1 MTFAHRSAGRLDD
14 KDIHSMAAKALD
26 KIINASK
33 PKLVVWD
40 VMERRLR
47 VISATA
53 GYAKDW
59 IKKPTCLGMYDFGAN
74 LQDIIDDFKT
84 VYHRA

>member
-1 MTFAHRSAGRLDD
+1 MTPMQPRTGRLDD
-14 KDIHSMAAKALD
+14 HDIRNMAAKALD
-26 KIINASK
+26 KIISATK

-40 VMERRLR
+40 VMNRRLR

-59 IKKPTCLGMYDFGAN
+59 LKKPTCLGMYDFDVS
-74 LQDIIDDFKT
+74 LQDIIDDFKA
-84 VYHRA
+84 VYQRG